1 MIRKPQDILAWS
13 LAEVG
18 TGRRSVEASLAAHPE
33 ARDEMEPLLR
43 LALALQPPDLP
54 KAPTALR
61 LRIRAQLRQQAEVD
75 EQTAAWRSTLAGIA
89 RILVTPFAQPILRF
103 PKALRVSLCSAAA
116 LAVLMTGLHHAAASS
131 LPGEPLYT
139 VKRWEET
146 VTLSLAGSPEEK
158 AQKHLALAQ
167 RRLHEAQLL
176 FLNGAEGR
184 AKATVLE
191 YSKSIATGLSYVAIT
206 EEAQWTDD
214 QSANQVLEEYQEAF
228 EIFQMS
234 VAFSPGLWSAD
245 TRVILEKRWEGF
257 VESEGDTEV
266 MGEDQDAQI
275 QEQDA
280 SGQSTNEKNLDTQAQ
295 TPSAQNSKPDRGSK
309 VQSADGQA
317 RTPPAQS
324 SKPDHGPKIQ
334 SGDGQAKAPPAQ
346 SSKPDRAPK
355 IQSDDGQAKA
365 PPAQSSKPDRG
376 PKIQNGDGQ
385 AKASPVQS
393 TKPNHAPKIQ
403 SGDDQAKTPPAQS
416 SKPDHAPKIQSGDGQ
431 AKTPPAQSSR
441 PNRGPK
447 LQSADGQAKT
457 PPAQSS
463 KPDRGPKLQSGN
475 PESRELKAKGGR
487 VNKS

>member
-18 TGRRSVEASLAAHPE
+18 TGRCSVEASLAAHPE

-89 RILVTPFAQPILRF
+89 RSLVTPFAQPILRF
-103 PKALRVSLCSAAA
+103 PKALRMSLCSAAA

-257 VESEGDTEV
+257 VESEDDTEV
-266 MGEDQDAQI
+266 MGE
-275 QEQDA
+275 EQDA

-309 VQSADGQA
+309 LQSV
-317 RTPPAQS
+317 
-324 SKPDHGPKIQ
+324 
-334 SGDGQAKAPPAQ
+334 
-346 SSKPDRAPK
+346 
-355 IQSDDGQAKA
+355 
-365 PPAQSSKPDRG
+365 
-376 PKIQNGDGQ
+376 DGQ

-393 TKPNHAPKIQ
+393 TKPDRAPKIQ
-403 SGDDQAKTPPAQS
+403 SGDGQAKASPAQSTKPDRGPKIQSDDGQAKASPAQSSKPDRGPKVQSGDGQAKASPAQSTKPDRAPKIQSGGDQAKTPPAQS
-416 SKPDHAPKIQSGDGQ
+416 SKTDHAPKIQSGDGQ